1 MEKKTTGV
9 DRARQFMPFAAL
21 RGFEEL
27 IREKERIPEKRRV
40 LSEEDAAALSEN
52 LRKTEVGMMAK
63 VRYYDG
69 TGYRETV
76 GMVSD
81 IDFAN
86 RWLRIVKAA
95 IRFDDISDIRIIEK
109 EE

>member
-27 IREKERIPEKRRV
+27 IREQERKPEKRRV
-40 LSEEDAAALSEN
+40 LSDEEATMLSEK
-52 LRKTEVGMMAK
+52 LRKTEVGTMAE

-86 RWLRIVKAA
+86 RCLRIVKVA
-95 IRFDDISDIRIIEK
+95 IRFDDISEIRKIEN
-109 EE
+109 EG